1 MTAIDPTTEQTARL
15 PTDYIGGTCEGRRAS
30 PSNPNQTREEHV
42 KEGLSETVI
51 FRCTVAEK
59 AALVAKA
66 DAAGLPNATLMRE
79 ALGLV
84 QARRRKP
91 VPRVDPSLRLPL
103 PVSAAT
109 STNWRAGSTG
119 RQMLAA
125 QATSTRSRS
134 ACGLSHLNASLRRSL
149 ANTAR
154 ASNDHLVLF
163 IRHGRRCGPR

>member
-1 MTAIDPTTEQTARL
+1 MTATDPTTEQTARL
-15 PTDYIGGTCEGRRAS
+15 PTDYIGGTCERRRAS
-30 PSNPNQTREEHV
+30 TSIPNQTRGERV

-91 VPRVDPSLRLPL
+91 VPRVDPLLTVAVARVGGNLNQLSRWINGA
-103 PVSAAT
+103 V
-109 STNWRAGSTG
+109 NRAFTAQT
-119 RQMLAA
+119 RQE
-125 QATSTRSRS
+125 
-134 ACGLSHLNASLRRSL
+134 
-149 ANTAR
+149 AR
-154 ASNDHLVLF
+154 CAYENPA
-163 IRHGRRCGPR
+163 RHGYQGGNARDADAGQQNA

>member
-1 MTAIDPTTEQTARL
+1 MSATDPHEEQRARL
-15 PTDYIGGTCEGRRAS
+15 PTDYIGGTCEGRQAS

-91 VPRVDPSLRLPL
+91 VPRVDPSL
-103 PVSAAT
+103 T
-109 STNWRAGSTG
+109 
-119 RQMLAA
+119 LAVA
-125 QATSTRSRS
+125 RVR
-134 ACGLSHLNASLRRSL
+134 GNLNQL
-149 ANTAR
+149 ARWINGAVKSGR
-154 ASNDHLVLF
+154 ASHIEALKVSVRLVVIERQLAQ
-163 IRHGRRCGPR
+163 IIGQHSDGPQ

>member
-1 MTAIDPTTEQTARL
+1 MLSYHRHKAYRPRYRRSSGI
-15 PTDYIGGTCEGRRAS
+15 PTDYIDGTCEGRRTS
-30 PSNPNQTREEHV
+30 PSNPNQTREGRV

-91 VPRVDPSLRLPL
+91 VPRVDPSLTLAVARIGGNLNQL
-103 PVSAAT
+103 ARWI
-109 STNWRAGSTG
+109 NRAVKSG
-119 RQMLAA
+119 
-125 QATSTRSRS
+125 
-134 ACGLSHLNASLRRSL
+134 
-149 ANTAR
+149 R
-154 ASNDHLVLF
+154 ASNIDTLKVSVQLVTIERQLAQ
-163 IRHGRRCGPR
+163 IIGQHSDGPQ

>member
-1 MTAIDPTTEQTARL
+1 MTVTEPHKEKTARL

-30 PSNPNQTREEHV
+30 PSNPNQTREGRV
-42 KEGLSETVI
+42 KEGQQASLSESVI

-91 VPRVDPSLRLPL
+91 VPRVDPSL
-103 PVSAAT
+103 T
-109 STNWRAGSTG
+109 
-119 RQMLAA
+119 LAVA
-125 QATSTRSRS
+125 RV
-134 ACGLSHLNASLRRSL
+134 GGNLNQL
-149 ANTAR
+149 ARWINGAVKSGR
-154 ASNDHLVLF
+154 ASNVDALKVSVRLVAIERQLAQ
-163 IRHGRRCGPR
+163 IIGQHSEGPQ

>member
-1 MTAIDPTTEQTARL
+1 MTATDPTTEQTARL

-30 PSNPNQTREEHV
+30 PSNPNQTREERV

-66 DAAGLPNATLMRE
+66 NAAGLPNATLMRE

-91 VPRVDPSLRLPL
+91 VPRVDPLLTVA
-103 PVSAAT
+103 VSAAI
-109 STNWRAGSTG
+109 STNCPAGLTG
-119 RQMLAA
+119 PSNLAA
-125 QATSTRSRS
+125 RATLTPSRS
-134 ACGLSHLNASLRRSL
+134 ACGLFQSSVSLRRSS
-149 ANTAR
+149 ASTAR
-154 ASNDHLVLF
+154 ASNDHHLVLF
-163 IRHGRRCGPR
+163 VWHGRRCGPR

>member
-1 MTAIDPTTEQTARL
+1 MIVTDPHKEKTARL

-30 PSNPNQTREEHV
+30 PSNPNQTREERV

-91 VPRVDPSLRLPL
+91 VPRVDPKLTFAIARVGGNLNQLSRWINGAVKSGRASQIDALK
-103 PVSAAT
+103 VAAQLVIIE
-109 STNWRAGSTG
+109 
-119 RQMLAA
+119 RQMAQIVAA
-125 QATSTRSRS
+125 HTGEN
-134 ACGLSHLNASLRRSL
+134 CE
-149 ANTAR
+149 
-154 ASNDHLVLF
+154 
-163 IRHGRRCGPR
+163 

>member
-30 PSNPNQTREEHV
+30 PSNPNQTREERV

-91 VPRVDPSLRLPL
+91 VPRVDPKLTFAIARVGGNLNQLSRWINGAVKSGRASQIDALK
-103 PVSAAT
+103 VAAQLVIIE
-109 STNWRAGSTG
+109 
-119 RQMLAA
+119 RQMAQIVAA
-125 QATSTRSRS
+125 HTGEN
-134 ACGLSHLNASLRRSL
+134 CE
-149 ANTAR
+149 
-154 ASNDHLVLF
+154 
-163 IRHGRRCGPR
+163 

>member
-1 MTAIDPTTEQTARL
+1 MSTNDSTKVQTARL

-30 PSNPNQTREEHV
+30 PSNPNQTREGRV
-42 KEGLSETVI
+42 KEGLSEAVI

-91 VPRVDPSLRLPL
+91 VPRVDPSLTVAVARVGGNLNQL
-103 PVSAAT
+103 SRWINEAVKSGRAT
-109 STNWRAGSTG
+109 SIDALKVSVRLVAIE
-119 RQMLAA
+119 RQLA
-125 QATSTRSRS
+125 QIIGQHRE
-134 ACGLSHLNASLRRSL
+134 
-149 ANTAR
+149 
-154 ASNDHLVLF
+154 DQ
-163 IRHGRRCGPR
+163 P

>member
-1 MTAIDPTTEQTARL
+1 MTAPGTTTEQTARL

-30 PSNPNQTREEHV
+30 PSNPNQTREERV

-91 VPRVDPSLRLPL
+91 VPRVDPKLTFAIARVGGNLNQLSRWINGAVKSGRASQIDALK
-103 PVSAAT
+103 VAAQLVIIE
-109 STNWRAGSTG
+109 
-119 RQMLAA
+119 RQMAQIVAA
-125 QATSTRSRS
+125 HTGEN
-134 ACGLSHLNASLRRSL
+134 CE
-149 ANTAR
+149 
-154 ASNDHLVLF
+154 
-163 IRHGRRCGPR
+163 